1 MRSAISSV
9 LQFLCIFTA
18 TTITTNDGVFNIS
31 IYCKCILM
39 VFFLGN
45 CDVIILDLSNLN
57 IFTNQKIF
65 LSIRDFIQY
74 FCQWA
79 LSTPYP
85 KKRFMPMFE
94 GVHIHTTLRTLSS
107 IVAQPF
113 FIPCDQMRE
122 LQVTHFKYACTL
134 LVSWYGYFYRL

>member
-1 MRSAISSV
+1 MFANYKT
-9 LQFLCIFTA
+9 FLPI
-18 TTITTNDGVFNIS
+18 
-31 IYCKCILM
+31 K
-39 VFFLGN
+39 
-45 CDVIILDLSNLN
+45 
-57 IFTNQKIF
+57 
-65 LSIRDFIQY
+65 DFIQY
-74 FCQWA
+74 VCPRA

-113 FIPCDQMRE
+113 FIPCDYMRE
-122 LQVTHFKYACTL
+122 LPVTHFTYTFIL